1 MEEMRAEFEQM
12 KMVPRVTLWEMIH
25 NIGLRTPLIIS
36 MMVMLS
42 QQLSGINAV
51 SESRMKMSGVQKEVV
66 RRYLPPT
73 LVIRSCISNLIS

>member
-1 MEEMRAEFEQM
+1 MLTRSCTISAALTWLRGSLEVHDEMDEMRAEFEQM
-12 KMVPRVTLWEMIH
+12 KMVPRVTLYEMIH

-51 SESRMKMSGVQKEVV
+51 SRM
-66 RRYLPPT
+66 R
-73 LVIRSCISNLIS
+73 I